1 MEFDRMISEL
11 FADEDRARGMAKQL
25 MELAKR
31 DQAAAAREKDGL
43 LEFLRGAMERHMQ
56 YEEKELFPLLVKHEL
71 AAEVEVALKHHATI
85 REEAE
90 NLAKATTVEG
100 IAQAMFFAARIM
112 LHHTNF
118 EGDYIYPELSREE
131 WRALMRETAGKK

>member
-1 MEFDRMISEL
+1 
-11 FADEDRARGMAKQL
+11 
-25 MELAKR
+25 
-31 DQAAAAREKDGL
+31 
-43 LEFLRGAMERHMQ
+43 MQ